1 MLRKENVHVVSCL
14 LSFPPS
20 LPSGLLAPEMAPL
33 TFRVAHP
40 PSTLSENTFIDI
52 PRIVSHIF

>member
-14 LSFPPS
+14 LSSPSS

-33 TFRVAHP
+33 TFRVVHP
-40 PSTLSENTFIDI
+40 PATLSENTFIDI
-52 PRIVSHIF
+52 PRIVPHIF